1 MPPKAS
7 NFWGAYHETVSEF
20 LRQHRTMIAV
30 QLQRRIISQTIQ
42 IEESRAASDGKDA
55 SICAIKA
62 LAGNCA
68 VLP

>member
-1 MPPKAS
+1 
-7 NFWGAYHETVSEF
+7 
-20 LRQHRTMIAV
+20 MIAV

-42 IEESRAASDGKDA
+42 IEESRAASLPTKFVKYDGKDA